1 MCASCPASP
10 RDQRSSKFAG
20 SIWKKFN
27 AWLTEGNIVVAKV
40 ILVGSDV
47 ALLEGLAQTLLGF
60 GHEVLFAATIGEVA
74 GALNEDQPAI
84 AVVSCEALQNED
96 VGVTVPFTPGGA
108 IIVYGKSHA
117 EKPFLP
123 TKLQRLTLAYL
134 ILPLE
139 RHRLIALV
147 QSFDSRSKMTGRS
160 RRYDV
165 GEEFQAEF

>member
-1 MCASCPASP
+1 MHRVRPRPANE
-10 RDQRSSKFAG
+10 RSSKFAG
-20 SIWKKFN
+20 LIWKKFN
-27 AWLTEGNIVVAKV
+27 AWLTEGNTVVAKV

-84 AVVSCEALQNED
+84 AVVACEALED
-96 VGVTVPFTPGGA
+96 EELGTTLPITPGGA
-108 IIVYGKSHA
+108 IIVYGKTHA

-147 QSFDSRSKMTGRS
+147 QSFDSRSRMTGRA
-160 RRYDV
+160 RHQDF
-165 GEEFQAEF
+165 GEEFHAEF